1 MLASSIAL
9 VSPTDAAV
17 ILQGAADNYIAF
29 EAEDNI
35 AASGTD
41 TISSSLHQWGEVANG
56 GASGGAAMQ
65 AQGAGSPAP
74 DDNTAFL
81 TWDVEFVTAGDYN
94 LYARVLA
101 TGTGSDSA
109 HQGSTWNQTA
119 GTNAFVYVGASSPSA
134 SYQWINGN
142 GGADFEVLT
151 ADVGNTIT
159 FSVSIRENAFQF
171 DRFVFSTDNS
181 LTAAELDAL
190 SNSSVIPEP
199 SAYGALTGGLA
210 LAIVLLRRRVSNR

>member
-1 MLASSIAL
+1 
-9 VSPTDAAV
+9 
-17 ILQGAADNYIAF
+17 
-29 EAEDNI
+29 
-35 AASGTD
+35 
-41 TISSSLHQWGEVANG
+41 
-56 GASGGAAMQ
+56 
-65 AQGAGSPAP
+65 
-74 DDNTAFL
+74 
-81 TWDVEFVTAGDYN
+81 
-94 LYARVLA
+94 
-101 TGTGSDSA
+101 

-210 LAIVLLRRRVSNR
+210 LAIVLLRRRVSICSPDVAGDPALFCGRTLTLRNPGKASRIDDRRI